1 MRIWPGYFD
10 MKISRRNGRRVPKD
24 SSVLKPD
31 LEGLFMAARQ
41 AGLKKIK
48 REEHTSHP
56 SRPHGKEGRLW
67 VSASGAKSSIGAVSK
82 EELSCNSSEANGGKC
97 NETSETKLKSRR
109 HKAHRP
115 ATAEPVPSAKAP
127 TQQTFGR
134 IQKAFE
140 IQAVNRISAGFL

>member
-1 MRIWPGYFD
+1 MDYNPDRLCIWPGYFD
-10 MKISRRNGRRVPKD
+10 MKNSRRNGRRVPKD

-67 VSASGAKSSIGAVSK
+67 VSASGAESSIGAGSK
-82 EELSCNSSEANGGKC
+82 EEVLQLIGGQWRQMQREQRNQAEKQASQGPQ
-97 NETSETKLKSRR
+97 TGDRR
-109 HKAHRP
+109 AR
-115 ATAEPVPSAKAP
+115 SQRKAP
-127 TQQTFGR
+127 TQQRSG
-134 IQKAFE
+134 
-140 IQAVNRISAGFL
+140 GFKKRSKFKQ